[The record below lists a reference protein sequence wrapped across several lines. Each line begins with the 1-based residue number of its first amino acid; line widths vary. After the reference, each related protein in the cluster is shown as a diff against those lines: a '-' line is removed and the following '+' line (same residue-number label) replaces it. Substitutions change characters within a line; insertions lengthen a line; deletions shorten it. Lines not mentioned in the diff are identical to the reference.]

1 MESVM
6 RGLFAITLTA
16 IGAAT
21 SLSGA
26 TSSKSSRRWTHY
38 GIRPLAMGNA
48 FVAVAD
54 DYNAI
59 FYNPAGLARLK
70 FFDGELLNPKVEI
83 SQSVD
88 ELAKNATK
96 LASGSTTSA
105 VIDLIEKNTG
115 KDQHLSFEMT
125 PHLIFPNFGFG
136 IGASSEASFAWHR
149 SLAIDILAG
158 LDLVLPISFAFNA
171 LEDRLSIGASLK
183 GRLRTGVDDRFSMDD
198 FSAFTSSGDE
208 NADQP
213 SLDDYVSGGYGIG
226 ADVGLLF
233 TPTDVMEPT
242 LGISITDI
250 GDTPF
255 KTPAQLSQYA
265 SVPKSIQQSINLGF
279 SLKPVKQGKFQVLT
293 TMDVHSINQ
302 ESSFGKK
309 LNFGVEASYGSWAKL
324 QTGLH
329 QGYLSAGML
338 LDIGFFNLSVAT
350 YGVELSEYAGY
361 REQRRYTVQF
371 KFLL

>member
-1 MESVM
+1 M

-16 IGAAT
+16 LGATT
-21 SLSGA
+21 SLCGA
-26 TSSKSSRRWTHY
+26 TPTKSSRPWTHF

-59 FYNPAGLARLK
+59 FYNPAGLGRLDS
-70 FFDGELLNPKVEI
+70 FDGETINPRLEI
-83 SQSVD
+83 SESVG
-88 ELAKNATK
+88 EFAKSVAD
-96 LASGSTTSA
+96 LASGSSTSA

-115 KDQHLSFEMT
+115 KDQYLSLGLT

-136 IGASSEASFAWHR
+136 IGANSEASFAWHR

-171 LEDRLSIGASLK
+171 FEDRLSIGASVK
-183 GRLRTGVDDRFSMDD
+183 GRFRTGVDDRFSMDD
-198 FSAFTSSGDE
+198 FSAFTSSDAE
-208 NADQP
+208 NTDKP
-213 SLDDYVSGGYGIG
+213 SLDDYVSNGYGIG
-226 ADVGLLF
+226 ADIGLLF

-242 LGISITDI
+242 LGVSITDI
-250 GDTPF
+250 GGTPF
-255 KTPAQLSQYA
+255 KTPSQLKNYA
-265 SVPKSIQQSINLGF
+265 AVPEIIEQSINLGF
-279 SLKPVKQGKFQVLT
+279 SLKPIKQGKFQVLT

-302 ESSFGKK
+302 GYSFGKK
-309 LNFGVEASYGSWAKL
+309 LNFGLEASYGSWGKI

-338 LDIGFFNLSVAT
+338 LDIGFFNLSLAT
-350 YGVELSEYAGY
+350 YSVELSEYSGY
-361 REQRRYTVQF
+361 REQRRYTAQF

>member
-1 MESVM
+1 M

-16 IGAAT
+16 ALGTAT

-26 TSSKSSRRWTHY
+26 TSSKRLRPWTHY

-54 DYNAI
+54 DYNSI
-59 FYNPAGLARLK
+59 FYNPAGLARIK
-70 FFDGELLNPKVEI
+70 SFDGEVINPRVEL
-83 SQSVD
+83 SKSVG
-88 ELAKNATK
+88 ELAKNVAN
-96 LASGSTTSA
+96 LSSGSSTSA
-105 VIDLIEKNTG
+105 VIDLIEQNTG
-115 KDQHLSFEMT
+115 KDQHLSLGLA

-136 IGASSEASFAWHR
+136 IGANSEASFAWHR

-158 LDLVLPISFAFNA
+158 LDVVLPISLAFNA
-171 LEDRLSIGASLK
+171 FEDRLSIGASIK
-183 GRLRTGVDDRFSMDD
+183 GRMRTGVDDRFSMDD
-198 FSAFTSSGDE
+198 FSAFTSSNKD
-208 NADQP
+208 NPDQP
-213 SLDDYVSGGYGIG
+213 TLDDYVSGGYGVG
-226 ADVGLLF
+226 ADFGLLF

-242 LGISITDI
+242 LGISVTDI
-250 GDTPF
+250 GGTPF
-255 KTPAQLSQYA
+255 TTPSNLKNYA
-265 SVPKSIQQSINLGF
+265 STPEIVEQSINLGF
-279 SLKPVKQGKFQVLT
+279 SLKPVKQGPFQVLT

-302 ESSFGKK
+302 GFSFSKK

-338 LDIGFFNLSVAT
+338 LDIGFFNLSLAT

-361 REQRRYTVQF
+361 REQRRYTAQI